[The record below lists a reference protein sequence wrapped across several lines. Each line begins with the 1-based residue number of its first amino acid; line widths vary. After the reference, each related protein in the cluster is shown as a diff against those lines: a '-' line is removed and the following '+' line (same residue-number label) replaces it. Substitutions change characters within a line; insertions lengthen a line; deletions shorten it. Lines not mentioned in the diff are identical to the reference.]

1 MLFTMIIDFHIHIGL
16 KEHWHPWVNEHF
28 KKTNPKLYE
37 NFETIMNPE
46 GLSHHLEIE
55 GVDYAVILAENSPIT
70 TGIVSNEFVRDF
82 CKGQEKFIPFAS
94 VDPKIHDN
102 PELRLRKII
111 NEWGFKGLKLY
122 PSYQQY
128 YPNDKLVY
136 PLYEEAQNL
145 KIPVLVHTGSS
156 VFRGSRLKYAN
167 PQYLDDVAV
176 DFPELS
182 IILAHSGRG
191 LWYKEAYFL
200 SKLHNNV
207 YMEVSGLPPK
217 KLPEYFPN
225 LEENADNIIFGSDW
239 PGISSIKDNI
249 EAVNSLSLKK
259 STKKKILG
267 ENAKQLLGIK

>member
-1 MLFTMIIDFHIHIGL
+1 MIIDFHVHIGQ

-28 KKTNPKLYE
+28 KNTNPKLYE
-37 NFETIMNPE
+37 NFESIMNPD
-46 GLSHHLEIE
+46 GLEHHLESE

-70 TGIVSNEFVRDF
+70 TGIVSNEYVRDF
-82 CKGQEKFIPFAS
+82 CKDKEKFIPFAS
-94 VDPKIHDN
+94 IDPKIHDN
-102 PELRLRKII
+102 PEVRLKKIVT
-111 NEWGFKGLKLY
+111 EWGFKGLKLY

-128 YPNDKLVY
+128 YPNAKLVY
-136 PLYEEAQNL
+136 PLYKEAQNL
-145 KIPVLVHTGSS
+145 KIPVSVHTGSS
-156 VFRGSRLKYAN
+156 LFRGSRLKFAN

-176 DFPELS
+176 DFPDLK

-200 SKLHNNV
+200 SKLHDNV

-217 KLPEYFPN
+217 NLLSYFPN
-225 LEENADNIIFGSDW
+225 LEENSHKIIFGSDW